1 MGPRRILLLLCLV
14 LLPIAGVTWWAFRA
28 IEAQTQRDIG
38 SEIRTIL
45 ETTQSELRIW
55 GKERRVDAAVWAESA
70 EVRRAVAAQL
80 RVPRVPEALCRS
92 AALAE
97 LRRLLGPVVERYG
110 YVGFVVIA
118 PDGVQVAAAVDEA
131 VGATDIQRY
140 DPATVS
146 SALAGQA
153 ALGLPFRSKIAR
165 QRAADRSAADFPS
178 MIVAAPVRDDRGAIV
193 AALAL
198 PVDPLQ
204 DFTRIAQ
211 LGRTGE
217 TGETYAFDRNGRLV
231 TESRFDAHLRQI
243 GLFPSDK
250 PEARGILSIEIRDP
264 GGNMVEGFRPLVP
277 RGEQPLTRMARSA
290 VAGETGLDLDGYRDY
305 RGVPVVG
312 AWTWDE
318 ELGLGLTTEID
329 VAEAYRSLRI
339 TRGLVLTMLGVT
351 VVGAFLMTGLLLDAQ
366 RRGEERLQAIIDT
379 ALDAVITIGVDG
391 RVQEFNPSA
400 EAIFGWT
407 RAEMLGASLAERLI
421 PPELRDAHIRGL
433 ANYLS
438 TGVGPLLGRRIEVPA
453 LRRNGERFTI
463 EMAITPLK
471 VGGMSLFTAFIRD
484 VSKHRAAESR
494 QTAQHAVTAALAEAA
509 TLAEA
514 TPKALEAIC
523 RSVGWDYGARWEPDV
538 NNHVLHYQEHWHVP
552 SLDVEEFVAVSA
564 RSTFAPGVGLPG
576 RVWMSG
582 QPAWISDVTQD
593 PNFPR
598 ASTADRVGLHG
609 ALGFPILAG
618 DTVLGV
624 MEFFSRDVRSPD
636 EHLLAMMAAIGAQ
649 LGQYIRRRGAEEGLA
664 KLASAVEQTED
675 AVMIAD
681 RDGEIE
687 YVNPAFTKITG
698 YTADESIGQSPRIL
712 KSGQHD
718 QAFYQELWNTILAG
732 KTWRGTLINRKKTGE
747 IFEAEETVSAIR
759 NADGVITHFVAVA
772 RDITERHGLEE
783 QLRQSQKMEAI
794 GKLAGGIAHDFNN
807 LLTAITGYSELLLG
821 QMQPDSRARKNA
833 EEIRKAAF
841 RAAGLTHQLLAFSRR
856 QMLTSKVLNLNA
868 VMMDLESMLRRL
880 IGEDIALT
888 IVPGSALGQ
897 VKADPSQ
904 IEQIVLNLVVNA
916 RDAMPKGG
924 TITIET
930 SNVFLD
936 EAYAAGHETIRTGP
950 YVLVAVSDTGCGMDA
965 RTRRHLFEPFFT
977 TKEPGKGT
985 GLGLSTV
992 YGIVTQSDG
1001 YIWVDS
1007 EPGRG
1012 TTFKVYLPRVTSE
1025 PDRGSMETERLWLL
1039 RGTET
1044 ILLVEDEGIVR
1055 GLVGDILEGN
1065 GYQVLVASHSEEAFR
1080 ISGRHEGPI
1089 HLMVTDVVMP
1099 GMSGRELAERL
1110 ASSRPKMKVLY
1121 ISGYTDDAMVHHGV
1135 QAQNMAFLQKP
1146 FTPDALLRKVREVLE
1161 ASAKGCV
1168 A

>member
-1 MGPRRILLLLCLV
+1 MRPRRVILLLLLV
-14 LLPIAGVTWWAFRA
+14 LLPIAGVTWWAFRE
-28 IEAQTQRDIG
+28 IEAQTRRDIG

-55 GKERRVDAAVWAESA
+55 GKERRIDAAVWAESA

-80 RVPRVPEALCRS
+80 RVPRTPAALRRS
-92 AALAE
+92 AALTD

-110 YVGFVVIA
+110 YVGFLVIA

-131 VGATDIQRY
+131 VGSTDIQRS
-140 DPATVS
+140 DPTTVS
-146 SALAGQA
+146 SALAGKA
-153 ALGLPFRSKIAR
+153 ALGLPFRSKFALP
-165 QRAADRSAADFPS
+165 RAADRFTADFPS
-178 MIVAAPVRDDRGAIV
+178 MIVAAPVRDDRGAVV
-193 AALAL
+193 AVLAF
-198 PVDPLQ
+198 PVDPFQ

-217 TGETYAFDRNGRLV
+217 TGETYAFDQNGRLV

-243 GLFPSDK
+243 GLLPSDK

-264 GGNMVEGFRPLVP
+264 GGNMVEGFRPSVP

-290 VAGETGLDLDGYRDY
+290 VAGEAGLDLDGYRDY

-351 VVGAFLMTGLLLDAQ
+351 VVGAFLMTGLLLNAQ
-366 RRGEERLQAIIDT
+366 QRGAERLRATIDT
-379 ALDAVITIGVDG
+379 ALDAVITIGIDG

-407 RAEMLGASLAERLI
+407 RAEMLGASMAERLI

-433 ANYLS
+433 IHYLS
-438 TGVGPLLGRRIEVPA
+438 TGVGPLLGRRVEVPA

-471 VGGMSLFTAFIRD
+471 IGGVSLFTAFIRD
-484 VSKHRAAESR
+484 VSKHREAESR
-494 QTAQHAVTAALAEAA
+494 QTAQHAVTAALAEAV

-514 TPKALEAIC
+514 IPKALEAIC

-538 NNHVLHYQEHWHVP
+538 NNQVLRYQEHWHVP
-552 SLDVEEFVAVSA
+552 LLDVEEFVAVSA

-582 QPAWISDVTQD
+582 RPAWISDVTQD

-598 ASTADRVGLHG
+598 ASIAARVGLHG
-609 ALGFPILAG
+609 AFGFPILAG

-624 MEFFSRDVRSPD
+624 MEFFSREVRPPD
-636 EHLLAMMAAIGAQ
+636 ENLLAMMAAIGAQ

-675 AVMIAD
+675 AVLIAD

-772 RDITERHGLEE
+772 RDITERHRLEE

-807 LLTAITGYSELLLG
+807 LLTVITGYSELLLG

-856 QMLTSKVLNLNA
+856 QMLTPKVLNLNA
-868 VMMDLESMLRRL
+868 VVMDLEPMLRRL
-880 IGEDIALT
+880 IGEDIELK
-888 IVPGSALGQ
+888 IVPGPALGQ

-916 RDAMPKGG
+916 RDAMPRGG
-924 TITIET
+924 HLTIET
-930 SNVFLD
+930 ANVEFS
-936 EAYAAGHETIRTGP
+936 EAYAGRHGTLQSGA

-965 RTRRHLFEPFFT
+965 DTQSRVFEPFFT
-977 TKEPGKGT
+977 TKELGKGT
-985 GLGLSTV
+985 GLGLATV
-992 YGIVTQSDG
+992 YGIVKQSDG
-1001 YIWVDS
+1001 YVWVYS
-1007 EPGRG
+1007 EPRLG
-1012 TTFKVYLPRVTSE
+1012 TTFKIYLPRITHE
-1025 PDRGSMETERLWLL
+1025 PDRGVMEAERPPLP
-1039 RGTET
+1039 RGTGT
-1044 ILLVEDEGIVR
+1044 ILLVEDEEVIR
-1055 GLVGDILEGN
+1055 ELVGGILTEN
-1065 GYQVLVASHSEEAFR
+1065 GYTVLTASHSDEAFR
-1080 ISGRHEGPI
+1080 LSGRHEGPI

-1110 ASSRPKMKVLY
+1110 ASLRPKMKVLY
-1121 ISGYTDDAMVHHGV
+1121 ISGYTDDAVIRHGV
-1135 QAQNMAFLQKP
+1135 KVESMPFLQKP
-1146 FTPDALLRKVREVLE
+1146 FTPDVLLRKVRETLGE
-1161 ASAKGCV
+1161 PARGPV